1 MTLKSS
7 CRKYSRFEAQVNA
20 MQRDSSTYCDEP
32 EDAEDYAKWKEDF
45 KLDSK

>member
-1 MTLKSS
+1 
-7 CRKYSRFEAQVNA
+7 

-32 EDAEDYAKWKEDF
+32 EDADDYAKWREEF